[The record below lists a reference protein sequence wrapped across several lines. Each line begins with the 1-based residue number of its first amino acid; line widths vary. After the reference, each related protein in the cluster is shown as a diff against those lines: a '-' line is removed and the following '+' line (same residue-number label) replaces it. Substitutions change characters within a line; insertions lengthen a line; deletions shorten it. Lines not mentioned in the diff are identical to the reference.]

1 MAKQENPGLI
11 PNGLSCHSLRHSK
24 AMGLLESGIELIH
37 IRDFLG
43 HKSVI
48 TTEIY
53 ARVNPKFIFEAVKS
67 AYVELNLEVPVWVG
81 NKVLLEKL
89 RELTK

>member
-1 MAKQENPGLI
+1 
-11 PNGLSCHSLRHSK
+11 
-24 AMGLLESGIELIH
+24 
-37 IRDFLG
+37 
-43 HKSVI
+43 
-48 TTEIY
+48 
-53 ARVNPKFIFEAVKS
+53 VKS